1 MPQSNNMKVLV
12 SFSGGKD
19 SQAALIWAAKEFGA
33 EKIEAVFC
41 DTGWEHECTYDH
53 VNSVCESMGVKLVVL
68 KSSKYDGFVDL
79 AQKKGR
85 FPSSQARFCTE
96 ELKIK
101 PMIDYI
107 LLHSENLL
115 IVQGIR
121 KNESASRSKMMEM
134 CRMFK
139 YYFEPYGID
148 GNGKPKYFTY
158 RKKDVVE
165 FVAKYSDDIIRPV
178 FNWTAQDVIDYILE
192 NDQKPNP
199 LYYHGFSR
207 VGCFPCIM
215 VRHNEVKQ
223 INSTFPEYIERLV
236 VAELNLG
243 RTFFAPDDLPIR
255 FRTGYD
261 PKSGK
266 KLTTAKDMVAYVSG
280 DENQSSLMDA
290 IDDGVDRR
298 CMSFYGLC
306 E

>member
-1 MPQSNNMKVLV
+1 MKVLV

-19 SQAALIWAAKEFGA
+19 SQAALIWASKEFGPK
-33 EKIEAVFC
+33 KIEAVFC
-41 DTGWEHECTYDH
+41 DTGWEHEYTYDH

-68 KSSKYDGFVDL
+68 KSIKYDGFVDL
-79 AQKKGR
+79 AHKKGR

-96 ELKIK
+96 ELKTK

-107 LLHSENLL
+107 LSHSENLL

-121 KNESASRSKMMEM
+121 KDESKSRSKMMEM
-134 CRMFK
+134 CHVFK

-148 GNGKPKYFTY
+148 NKDKPKYFTY

-165 FVAKYSDDIIRPV
+165 FVSKYSDDIIRPC
-178 FNWTAQDVIDYILE
+178 FNWTAQEVIDYILQ

-215 VRHNEVKQ
+215 CRKSEIKQ
-223 INSTFPEYIERLV
+223 INTEFPEYIERLID
-236 VAELNLG
+236 AELAVG
-243 RTFFAPDDLPIR
+243 RTFFSPDDLPVR

-261 PKSGK
+261 AKSGK
-266 KLTTAKDMVAYVSG
+266 KLATVKDMVAYVSG
-280 DENQSSLMDA
+280 DENQSSLMDE
-290 IDDGVDRR
+290 INDGVDRR